1 MNDFIIN
8 EGFTI
13 YIFISIIL
21 LLIIPF
27 ILVGIRKKLFNNFT
41 YKCFVETLN
50 RALYFE
56 IIIAL
61 FALLLTYIMQKAIYI
76 SNDGIDLLIIQT
88 CFCFVLLLILYFPI
102 VLILNVINYFAYRNR
117 KIGSL

>member
-8 EGFTI
+8 ESFTI
-13 YIFISIIL
+13 YILISIVLVL
-21 LLIIPF
+21 LMPF

-61 FALLLTYIMQKAIYI
+61 LALLLTYIMQKAIYL
-76 SNDGIDLLIIQT
+76 SKDGIDLLIIQI
-88 CFCFVLLLILYFPI
+88 CFCFVLFLILYIPI
-102 VLILNVINYFAYRNR
+102 VLILNVINYFAYKNR
-117 KIGSL
+117 KIDSL

>member
-1 MNDFIIN
+1 MNDFIIK
-8 EGFTI
+8 ESFTN
-13 YIFISIIL
+13 YILISISS

-27 ILVGIRKKLFNNFT
+27 ILVGIRKKLFDNFT
-41 YKCFVETLN
+41 YKCFVDTLN

-76 SNDGIDLLIIQT
+76 SNDGIDLLIIQI
-88 CFCFVLLLILYFPI
+88 CFSFVLFLILYVPI
-102 VLILNVINYFAYRNR
+102 VLILNVIKYFAYNNR